1 MKEISI
7 ARAPQ
12 RQQSGMPQT
21 EVLSTS
27 LDQTRDLARRVADV
41 LRPGD
46 LVLLDG
52 ALGAGKTT
60 LIRSLAEAL
69 GVDPRAVASPTF
81 VIAHEHALPGGTRLV
96 HIDAYRLGGEE
107 LEELELLGWDR
118 LTGPDAIVLIEWGER
133 IAGLITRE
141 HATIAIEH
149 VDQRSRRFTI
159 DLPQTW
165 ADRRPGFEGATRSGL
180 KPTTCPV
187 TGEPVAPDAPHYPF
201 SSERAGWADL
211 YRWFS
216 ESYSVDRPIEEAD
229 LDQGL

>member
-1 MKEISI
+1 
-7 ARAPQ
+7 
-12 RQQSGMPQT
+12 MPRT
-21 EVLSTS
+21 EFLCTS
-27 LDQTRDLARRVADV
+27 LDDTAALARRLGAM

-52 ALGAGKTT
+52 LLGAGKTT

-69 GVDPRAVASPTF
+69 GIDPRAVASPTF
-81 VIAHEHALPGGTRLV
+81 VIAHEHALPGGARLV
-96 HIDAYRLGGEE
+96 HIDAYRLAGHEA
-107 LEELELLGWDR
+107 EELELLGWDH

-141 HATIAIEH
+141 HASVSIEH
-149 VDQRSRRFTI
+149 VDEHSRRFTI
-159 DLPQTW
+159 DLPEHW
-165 ADRRPGFEGATRSGL
+165 SERRALPDEVRPSTAGL

-201 SSERAGWADL
+201 SSERAKWADL

-216 ESYSVDRPIEEAD
+216 ESYTVERPIEEAD
-229 LDQGL
+229 MDQGQ